1 MEIHRLNKGEVI
13 MKRCLRERVEDKF
26 IKLLEAN
33 GQRWV
38 ELNMKN
44 GDKVLVRRKGYAPL
58 PKYHWDKWE
67 VIVNDLKVD
76 TFEYRELIDY
86 LTNYGK

>member
-1 MEIHRLNKGEVI
+1 

-44 GDKVLVRRKGYAPL
+44 GDKAAIITFSDLSSL
-58 PKYHWDKWE
+58 LSHW
-67 VIVNDLKVD
+67 
-76 TFEYRELIDY
+76 
-86 LTNYGK
+86 

>member
-1 MEIHRLNKGEVI
+1 

-26 IKLLEAN
+26 VKLLDAN

-58 PKYHWDKWE
+58 PKYHWDKWD